1 MYAQLVQEQ
10 GRSETYSRKRLL
22 TEDEL
27 ATWRA
32 FIRAHATVTS
42 RLERQL
48 DEAGGLT
55 LSELDVLLALDR
67 APRHTLRMNDLA
79 SKVVLTKSGITRLVD
94 RLEEQRFVVRRICPS
109 DRRGFNAVL
118 TAAGKS
124 AIRRTIGT
132 HLRGVAGAFADHID
146 DRARPVVR
154 AVLERIAAQPASR

>member
-1 MYAQLVQEQ
+1 MTEQ
-10 GRSETYSRKRLL
+10 AGSGAYSRRRL
-22 TEDEL
+22 TNDEL

-32 FIRAHATVTS
+32 FIRAHAKVTS

-48 DEAGGLT
+48 EEAGGLT

-67 APRHTLRMNDLA
+67 APRRTLRMNDLA
-79 SKVVLTKSGITRLVD
+79 SSVVLTKSGITRLVD
-94 RLEEQRFVVRRICPS
+94 RLEEQGFVARRVCHS

-118 TAAGKS
+118 TARGRT

-132 HLRGVAGAFADHID
+132 HLRGVATAFADHID

-154 AVLERIAAQPASR
+154 SVLERIAAQPASG

>member
-1 MYAQLVQEQ
+1 MAEQ
-10 GRSETYSRKRLL
+10 AGGGAYSRRRL

-32 FIRAHATVTS
+32 FIRAHAKVTS

-48 DEAGGLT
+48 EEAGGLT

-67 APRHTLRMNDLA
+67 APRRTLRMNDLA
-79 SKVVLTKSGITRLVD
+79 SSVVLTKSGITRLVD
-94 RLEEQRFVVRRICPS
+94 RLEEQGFVARRVCLS

-118 TAAGKS
+118 TARGRT

-132 HLRGVAGAFADHID
+132 HLRGVATAFADHID

-154 AVLERIAAQPASR
+154 SVLERIAAQPASG

>member
-1 MYAQLVQEQ
+1 MTEQ
-10 GRSETYSRKRLL
+10 AGSRGYSRRRL

-42 RLERQL
+42 RLEREL
-48 DEAGGLT
+48 EDARGLT
-55 LSELDVLLALDR
+55 LSELDVLLTLDR
-67 APRHTLRMNDLA
+67 APDRTLRLNDLA
-79 SKVVLTKSGITRLVD
+79 SRVLLTRSGITRLVD
-94 RLEEQRFVVRRICPS
+94 RLEDEGFVVRRVCPS

-118 TAAGKS
+118 NGSGKA

-132 HLRGVAGAFADHID
+132 HLRGVAAAFADHID

-154 AVLERIAAQPASR
+154 DVLERIAAQPAAR

>member
-1 MYAQLVQEQ
+1 MTEHGGDA
-10 GRSETYSRKRLL
+10 TYSRKRRL

-32 FIRAHATVTS
+32 FIRAHATVTG
-42 RLERQL
+42 RLEREL

-67 APRHTLRMNDLA
+67 APGGTLRMNDLA
-79 SKVVLTKSGITRLVD
+79 SRVVLTKSGITRLVD
-94 RLEEQRFVVRRICPS
+94 RLEEQRFVARRVCLS
-109 DRRGFNAVL
+109 DRRGYNAVL
-118 TAAGKS
+118 TERGRA

-146 DRARPVVR
+146 DQARPVVR

>member
-1 MYAQLVQEQ
+1 MTEQ
-10 GRSETYSRKRLL
+10 AREARYSRKRRLS
-22 TEDEL
+22 EDEL

-32 FIRAHATVTS
+32 FIRAHATVTG
-42 RLERQL
+42 RLEREL
-48 DEAGGLT
+48 DEAGRLT

-67 APRHTLRMNDLA
+67 APGRTLRMNDLA
-79 SKVVLTKSGITRLVD
+79 SQVVLTKSGITRLVD
-94 RLEEQRFVVRRICPS
+94 RLEEQRFVARRTCLS
-109 DRRGFNAVL
+109 DRRGYNAVL
-118 TAAGKS
+118 TARGRV